1 MAELVVVGFDGP
13 HEADRALAE
22 LARLQRANDQRLF
35 SNLCHQF
42 NRLLPHPQARLA
54 ARGLAAMIDGLWLR
68 GSLVG
73 GQFNADK
80 SRRIAYGYI
89 DFQLQAA
96 AL

>member
-1 MAELVVVGFDGP
+1 G
-13 HEADRALAE
+13 R
-22 LARLQRANDQRLF
+22 
-35 SNLCHQF
+35 
-42 NRLLPHPQARLA
+42 
-54 ARGLAAMIDGLWLR
+54 RGLAASDRLASWLR

-73 GQFNADK
+73 GQFNAEK

>member
-1 MAELVVVGFDGP
+1 
-13 HEADRALAE
+13 
-22 LARLQRANDQRLF
+22 
-35 SNLCHQF
+35 
-42 NRLLPHPQARLA
+42 PQARLA

-73 GQFNADK
+73 GQFNAEK

-89 DFQLQAA
+89 DFQLQAV